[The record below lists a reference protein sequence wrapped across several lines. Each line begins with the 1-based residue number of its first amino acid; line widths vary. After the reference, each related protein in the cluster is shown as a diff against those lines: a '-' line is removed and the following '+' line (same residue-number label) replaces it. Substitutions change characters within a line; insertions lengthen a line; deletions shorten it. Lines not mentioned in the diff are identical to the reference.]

1 MYKNILIGRYNNADI
16 KLDDKLLTRI
26 HCEISY
32 SEKDGW
38 VLFDGFEGKSSTN
51 GTWIYINEEIK
62 IYDTMIFKA
71 SQTVFQCSLEDSAP
85 E

>member
-16 KLDDKLLTRI
+16 KIDDKLLTKI

-32 SEKDGW
+32 SESDGW
-38 VLFDGFEGKSSTN
+38 LLHDGFEGKESTN
-51 GTWIYINEEIK
+51 GTWIYMNDDVK
-62 IYDTMIFKA
+62 VYDGMVFKA
-71 SQTVFQCSLEDSAP
+71 SQTIFECCLEYDIS